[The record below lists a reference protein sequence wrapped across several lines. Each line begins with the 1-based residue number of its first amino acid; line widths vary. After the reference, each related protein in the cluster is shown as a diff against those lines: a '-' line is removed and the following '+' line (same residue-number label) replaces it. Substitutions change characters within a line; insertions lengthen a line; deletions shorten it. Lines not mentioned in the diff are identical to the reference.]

1 MPGVGLTWDMGET
14 RVRSQKSWVTGFQ
27 VGIGSVCRWGGV
39 GSDTLDSGTISGGG
53 AVSFM
58 GVPGGIAIGSATVS
72 LHFSAKYRRILDKID
87 ISVGSGVGIRR
98 LFLPRCAFARPSRL
112 GWALS
117 ERVIFKNTPMQT
129 AHPNPGGRTKPLP
142 GLSLV
147 FLYPVFTLSFSRM
160 ASGFR
165 LVRAPLPR
173 QPE

>member
-1 MPGVGLTWDMGET
+1 
-14 RVRSQKSWVTGFQ
+14 
-27 VGIGSVCRWGGV
+27 
-39 GSDTLDSGTISGGG
+39 
-53 AVSFM
+53 M
-58 GVPGGIAIGSATVS
+58 GVPGGALPLAGAPSGAPLFPSIFQQLIP
-72 LHFSAKYRRILDKID
+72 YRRILDKID